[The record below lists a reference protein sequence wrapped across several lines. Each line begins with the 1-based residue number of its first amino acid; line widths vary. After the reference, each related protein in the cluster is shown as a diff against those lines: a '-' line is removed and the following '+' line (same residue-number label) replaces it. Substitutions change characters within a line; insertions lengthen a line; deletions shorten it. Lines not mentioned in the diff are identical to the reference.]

1 MESEIHNVD
10 SRPRD
15 TLMLE
20 PIFKSPFAGTVGQYQ
35 RLGWFYQKKKKAENA
50 TQGMSCVW
58 LYFFDHMI
66 NRNLVPRP
74 RSRGQ
79 SGQRRRRN
87 GTWLLS
93 DLSRAIWL
101 HVRQDLSGAA
111 LGAALTNSMFSN
123 FP

>member
-1 MESEIHNVD
+1 MWTLVLVTHSCWNPYLSHHSQEPWGNTRD
-10 SRPRD
+10 SGGS
-15 TLMLE
+15 
-20 PIFKSPFAGTVGQYQ
+20 IK
-35 RLGWFYQKKKKAENA
+35 KKKKAENA